1 MIWFTLRDHLIFF
14 MWGTSGIREINRLG
28 IWAQLGLVEGNL
40 YVIEFGFSP
49 MIFLFLSDCKSLPPI
64 PIET

>member
-1 MIWFTLRDHLIFF
+1 MDFVKLIIID
-14 MWGTSGIREINRLG
+14 GLG

-49 MIFLFLSDCKSLPPI
+49 LIFLFLSDCKSFAPI